1 MMPFAATPSKLSSP
15 MSPIARSRIGVL
27 APGIQPFASVHMSYE
42 RRQARSH
49 AMAVPTTANMTHG
62 IEVCVCLCVCDSV
75 LEKASESARM
85 HY

>member
-1 MMPFAATPSKLSSP
+1 
-15 MSPIARSRIGVL
+15 
-27 APGIQPFASVHMSYE
+27 
-42 RRQARSH
+42 
-49 AMAVPTTANMTHG
+49 MAVPTTANMTHG